1 MKKSIV
7 LLAFLALAIISC
19 KQKTKNEIKVS
30 YQPETKNE
38 IKYDFLQIFNSK
50 ELLDLNKKNAEPKEK
65 YAFYKHLFFMEY
77 TLFL

>member
-38 IKYDFLQIFNSK
+38 IKYDFLVQNQLS
-50 ELLDLNKKNAEPKEK
+50 L
-65 YAFYKHLFFMEY
+65 
-77 TLFL
+77 

>member
-19 KQKTKNEIKVS
+19 KQKTKNEINVS

-65 YAFYKHLFFMEY
+65 YSFF
-77 TLFL
+77 

>member
-7 LLAFLALAIISC
+7 LLAFLALAIVSC
-19 KQKTKNEIKVS
+19 KQKTKNEINVS

-50 ELLDLNKKNAEPKEK
+50 ELLDLNKKNAEPK
-65 YAFYKHLFFMEY
+65 
-77 TLFL
+77 